1 MAYSRSSKKLLRLIF
16 ILVVIIGFL
25 IYWFT
30 VPKRID
36 ATELPE
42 FEPNL
47 INGETMFWVG
57 GCGSCHAQEFAGGD
71 EKFNLGGGLKLN
83 TEFGTF
89 VVPNISPDPDFG
101 IGSWTDADF
110 VNAMKYGVS
119 PNGRHLYPSFPYT
132 SYQYMT
138 MQDMLDLKAF
148 IDTLPPIESEV
159 SQHNLKFPFY
169 FRRGIG
175 LWKFLYFKEESF
187 EIDSN
192 ATYELNRG
200 KYLVEG
206 PGHCAECHT
215 IRDIFGGLNK
225 NHWLAG
231 APAADGD
238 GFVPNI
244 TPSED
249 GIGYWSLEDISYS
262 LESGFT
268 PEFDSFGGTMA
279 SVQDNLSRLTAED
292 RNAIATYLKS
302 ITPLP
307 TPVELPIN

>member
-1 MAYSRSSKKLLRLIF
+1 MADKRSSRKLIRLLFLLTIVG
-16 ILVVIIGFL
+16 VVL

-30 VPKRID
+30 TPNRID

-47 INGETMFWVG
+47 INGETMFWAG
-57 GCGSCHAQEFAGGD
+57 GCGSCHAQEFATGD

-89 VVPNISPDPDFG
+89 IVPNISPDPEFG
-101 IGSWTDADF
+101 IGSWSDADF

-119 PNGRHLYPSFPYT
+119 PDGRHLYPSFPYT

-148 IDTLPPIESEV
+148 IDTLPPITNEV
-159 SQHNLKFPFY
+159 SRHNLKFPYY

-175 LWKFLYFKEESF
+175 IWKLLYLDNESF

-192 ATYELNRG
+192 ATYEINRG

-206 PGHCAECHT
+206 PGHCSECHT

-225 NHWLAG
+225 KHWLAG

-249 GIGYWSLEDISYS
+249 GINHWSIEDIQYS

-279 SVQDNLSRLTAED
+279 SVQDNLSRLSASD
-292 RNAIATYLKS
+292 RLAIATYLKS
-302 ITPLP
+302 LTPLS
-307 TPVELPIN
+307 TPIELPIN